1 MKYFD
6 DIQFLSGCELARCD
20 VHVDCVIEDVYS
32 LEYIA
37 SGAMYYSR
45 DGSPTRTLI
54 GPCLHWHG
62 PGHAYRYG
70 PVEGQRWQ
78 HLYFTFRGP
87 RAQRVIETGMDALG
101 AEGFLYVHSRE
112 RVLRWF
118 REIIA
123 DVSSRRL
130 GYVSRVCAC
139 IEALLAQLEAD
150 ARRAGWVPDSRQ
162 RMESILETIARQ
174 PERNLTAE
182 EAAAEACFSAS
193 HFRKLFRAYT
203 GKAFHHYLLE
213 TRMYYAA
220 QRLAEPD
227 TSIKELA
234 EQLGYTE
241 LAEFSRVFRRVLGT
255 CPRRYRSNLLSV
267 PRGG

>member
-1 MKYFD
+1 MSYFD
-6 DIQFLSGCELARCD
+6 DIQFISARELARCD
-20 VHVDCVIEDVYS
+20 VHVDTVIEDMYS

-37 SGAMYYSR
+37 AGAMYYSR
-45 DGSPTRTLI
+45 DGTPMRTLA

-70 PVEGQRWQ
+70 PAEGQRWH

-87 RAQRVIETGMDALG
+87 RAQRVIETGMDALA
-101 AEGFLYVHSRE
+101 AEGFLHVLSRE

-118 REIIA
+118 RDIIA
-123 DVSSRRL
+123 EVISRRL
-130 GYVSRVCAC
+130 GYVSRACAS
-139 IEALLAQLEAD
+139 IEAMLSQLEAD
-150 ARRAGWVPDSRQ
+150 VRRAGLVPDSRQ
-162 RMESILETIARQ
+162 RMESILDAIVRQ

-182 EAAAEACFSAS
+182 QAASDACLSTS

-220 QRLAEPD
+220 RRLAEPD
-227 TSIKELA
+227 TSIKDLA
-234 EQLGYTE
+234 EELGYTE
-241 LAEFSRVFRRVLGT
+241 LAEFSRVFRRTLGV

-267 PRGG
+267 SAG